1 MSTEEKKITIRE
13 LQTFI
18 EAVEFA
24 ADSENW
30 IPSER
35 QWKRIRAMIDSLVDT
50 PAAKAATVAQPVAAA
65 PAVYAPVIPPQPDR
79 PVQYAQPGGLTMP
92 VHHTAPPAFAGM
104 QPGVPVRT
112 PDIDTS
118 NGSYQSSFGA

>member
-1 MSTEEKKITIRE
+1 MAEEKKITIRE

-24 ADSENW
+24 ADSDNW

-35 QWKRIRAMIDSLVDT
+35 QWKRIRSMIDNLVDT
-50 PAAKAATVAQPVAAA
+50 TPTRVAA
-65 PAVYAPVIPPQPDR
+65 PQPAPVYEQPRMPAPDR
-79 PVQYAQPGGLTMP
+79 PVMM
-92 VHHTAPPAFAGM
+92 APPGLGQRPPSSGAPAPILAGAGQGM
-104 QPGVPVRT
+104 VKT

-118 NGSYQSSFGA
+118 TGPYNSDFA